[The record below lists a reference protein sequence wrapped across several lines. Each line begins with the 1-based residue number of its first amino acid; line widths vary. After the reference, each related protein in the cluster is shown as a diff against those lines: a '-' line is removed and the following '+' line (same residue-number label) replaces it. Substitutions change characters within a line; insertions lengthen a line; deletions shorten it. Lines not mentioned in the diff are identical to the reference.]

1 MLRKLDCFPLPFTKD
16 VITARDPVYID
27 KGSYEATVENDWAE
41 LHRNFYHSDLV
52 CASSLFHL
60 ALFKVNV

>member
-1 MLRKLDCFPLPFTKD
+1 MLGKRDCFPLPFTKD
-16 VITARDPVYID
+16 VITGRDRVYTD

-41 LHRNFYHSDLV
+41 SHRNFYYSDLV